1 MTLLKRPLAAVLFI
15 SLLPQLGGCT
25 AHRTTGLRPEPSHL
39 VGVSTVGGS
48 VLMFDTLPA
57 PQMRGDTVYAARG
70 GAAYAIPKADVAAL
84 WMVRPGE
91 RPVAVATAGLARAT
105 EGAPPAPTL
114 QVGQRVRVT
123 IPSAGM
129 DRYYATLEA
138 TSADTLVLSYPGP
151 QGDTIRSRV
160 PLESVRSVEVYLGR
174 RSYLGPGTVPA
185 LVFVGAAV
193 GALIGSR
200 SGGTNV
206 GIQPG
211 LGEVGGAIGLLE
223 GALYGAGCGL
233 LTGLIARTVLSS
245 EHWINVPLDRV
256 RPTLR
261 PLPSGRLGLG
271 ASLAF

>member
-1 MTLLKRPLAAVLFI
+1 MRCVRTGSIAVLLALAAAVPMLA
-15 SLLPQLGGCT
+15 QEG
-25 AHRTTGLRPEPSHL
+25 RTP
-39 VGVSTVGGS
+39 
-48 VLMFDTLPA
+48 M
-57 PQMRGDTVYAARG
+57 
-70 GAAYAIPKADVAAL
+70 
-84 WMVRPGE
+84 
-91 RPVAVATAGLARAT
+91 
-105 EGAPPAPTL
+105 L
-114 QVGQRVRVT
+114 QPGQRVRVT